1 MSMMKKT
8 LSVLLLATALTGCST
23 FERGDNIP
31 LCAAIGGVV
40 GGGLG
45 ATESSAVAGWGALGF
60 GLTAAAYCWVHGDE
74 DGDGVTNKNDKCP
87 GTPKGTTVDADGC
100 PVPEEVVEEVV
111 VVEEVDVVL
120 VIDNLLFAFDSA
132 VLLDSDIATLNELA
146 SKLKAEAPDA
156 TLSITGHTDS
166 VGTAA
171 YNQKLSE
178 RRAVAVANHLVAQG
192 VPQANIIA
200 VSGEG
205 LTNPVADNA
214 TAEGRAKNRRVEV
227 EIDRN

>member
-8 LSVLLLATALTGCST
+8 LPMLLLATALTGCST

-74 DGDGVTNKNDKCP
+74 DGDGVTNKNDECP
-87 GTPKGTTVDADGC
+87 GTPKGTEVDEVGC
-100 PVPEEVVEEVV
+100 PIPVVVIEEVV
-111 VVEEVDVVL
+111 VVEPDVVL
-120 VIDNLLFAFDSA
+120 VVNNLHFAFDSDVVSEVDKA
-132 VLLDSDIATLNELA
+132 ELNRLA
-146 SKLKAEAPDA
+146 AALQAEAPDA
-156 TLSITGHTDS
+156 TLALAGFTDS
-166 VGTAA
+166 VGTDA

-178 RRAVAVANHLVAQG
+178 RRAVAVANYLVAQG
-192 VPQANIIA
+192 VPQASIVGVI
-200 VSGEG
+200 GEG
-205 LTNPVADNA
+205 ESNPVADNA
-214 TAEGRAKNRRVEV
+214 TADGRADNRRVEIA
-227 EIDRN
+227 IDRQ

>member
-100 PVPEEVVEEVV
+100 PVPEEAVDEAV
-111 VVEEVDVVL
+111 VVEEVD
-120 VIDNLLFAFDSA
+120 FDSD

>member
-8 LSVLLLATALTGCST
+8 LPMLLLATALTGCST

-45 ATESSAVAGWGALGF
+45 ATESAAVAGWGALGF

-87 GTPKGTTVDADGC
+87 GTPKGTEVDADGC
-100 PVPEEVVEEVV
+100 PVPVVVVEEVV
-111 VVEEVDVVL
+111 VVEPDVVL
-120 VIDNLLFAFDSA
+120 VVNNLHFAFDSDVVSETDKA
-132 VLLDSDIATLNELA
+132 ELDRLA
-146 SKLKAEAPDA
+146 AALKSEAPDA
-156 TLSITGHTDS
+156 TLALAGFTDS
-166 VGTAA
+166 VGTDA

-178 RRAVAVANHLVAQG
+178 RRAVAVANYLVAQG
-192 VPQANIIA
+192 VPQASIVGVI
-200 VSGEG
+200 GEG
-205 LTNPVADNA
+205 ESNPVADNA
-214 TAEGRAKNRRVEV
+214 TAEGRAENRRVEIA
-227 EIDRN
+227 IDRQ